1 MGVRQCIN
9 FSSCSTSA
17 LRRDRVVRTGPTS
30 TTRLLHMRLP
40 SRSCGVESSDRRL
53 LPEAPCSLAVD
64 CSYASMSAK
73 ARAAD
78 RRSRS
83 ARDARRR
90 TRGPR
95 ARRCTLQPDGRHA
108 HSEERSTEKDN
119 TRHHDAAEQHRC
131 YSAHWLGRWEPSG
144 GFVTTGDVSHH
155 QLIIPAACDV
165 PVSLGNLASDMAAL
179 RVC

>member
-1 MGVRQCIN
+1 VQVPSMGVRQCIN

-40 SRSCGVESSDRRL
+40 SRSCGVGSSDRRL

-131 YSAHWLGRWEPSG
+131 YSAHWLGRWERDQGAEWGVRYDRGCVTSSADHPSR
-144 GFVTTGDVSHH
+144 
-155 QLIIPAACDV
+155 
-165 PVSLGNLASDMAAL
+165 M
-179 RVC
+179 